1 MSLPSSG
8 PLSIS
13 QIQAALNNYNNSL
26 RALSAVV
33 GFSPPDAMS
42 EFYGYNPLP
51 QYYSYY
57 VEVFTC
63 YFGSCVGS
71 SYSPPDGLLSSSSP
85 LDVGRYYPD
94 ASGYMFYTTGYYGY
108 GTVYG
113 QIFNQIGPS
122 STVCSAVCDI
132 LGL

>member
-1 MSLPSSG
+1 MALPSSG
-8 PLSIS
+8 PISIS
-13 QIQAALNNYNNSL
+13 QIQTELSNGNNSL
-26 RALSAVV
+26 RALSAAV
-33 GFSPPDAMS
+33 GFSTPDSMS
-42 EFYGYNPLP
+42 EFYGYSAAA

-57 VEVFTC
+57 VEVYTC
-63 YFGSCVGS
+63 YYGSCVGS

-94 ASGYMFYTTGYYGY
+94 ASGYLFLVTGYYGY
-108 GTVYG
+108 GTTYG

-122 STVCSAVCDI
+122 SPVCYYVCEA

>member
-1 MSLPSSG
+1 MALPSSG
-8 PLSIS
+8 AISIS
-13 QIQAALNNYNNSL
+13 QIQTELSNGNNSL
-26 RALSAVV
+26 RALSAAV
-33 GFSPPDAMS
+33 GFSTPDAMS
-42 EFYGYNPLP
+42 EFYGYSAAT

-63 YFGSCVGS
+63 YYGSCVGS
-71 SYSPPDGLLSSSSP
+71 SYSPPDGLLSSTSP

-94 ASGYMFYTTGYYGY
+94 ASGYLFYVTGYYGY

-122 STVCSAVCDI
+122 SPVCSYVCEA
-132 LGL
+132 LM